1 MVTMTTAQNALK
13 ELYLDVV
20 SNQLNTKT
28 NVLFNQFKQTTSDIY
43 GRDVQRLVPFG
54 VNGGVGAGDEGG
66 VLPSSE
72 GNSYVNFTS
81 TLKNLFGSLEISDKA
96 IRVSN
101 DDAGAFVN
109 LLTAEMEGLV
119 SASKFNLSRMLYGD
133 GTGKLA
139 SVTSANVSANT
150 ITVSSVQNLMEGMV
164 VDVYS
169 SDSPV
174 TGFTNVRIT
183 KIDRDNKKIT
193 LSSAVT
199 STFSTNAS
207 SCALYVQGS
216 KNQEL
221 TGLEAIFAQ
230 SGSIY
235 GLSKT
240 TYPWLVSFLKTK
252 SNQETFDEALVQE
265 VMDEVEMRTGNKMN
279 FLVTTNALKRKFA
292 SVLRTMSKNLDVET
306 LEGGYKALSFNGISL
321 YGDKFVPEGVLYML
335 NTNDFKIHQLCDWEW
350 LTNEDGSILK
360 QKQGYASYLATL
372 VKYAEL
378 VCSRPGAQGKMANLS

>member
-13 ELYLDVV
+13 EIYLDVV

-28 NVLFNQFKQTTSDIY
+28 NVLFNQFKQTSSDIY
-43 GRDVQRLVPFG
+43 GREVQRLVPYG

-66 VLPSSE
+66 ALPSSE

-96 IRVSN
+96 IRVSS

-119 SASKFNLSRMLYGD
+119 SASKFNLGRMLYGN

-139 SVTSANVSANT
+139 DVASANVSANT

-164 VDVYS
+164 VDFYNS
-169 SDSPV
+169 STPV
-174 TGFTNVRIT
+174 TGFTGVRIS

-193 LSSAVT
+193 LNAVVT
-199 STFSTNAS
+199 SNFSSNAS
-207 SCALYVQGS
+207 SYSIYVQGS
-216 KNQEL
+216 KDQEL

-230 SGSIY
+230 SGNIY
-235 GLSKT
+235 GLSRS
-240 TYPWLVSFLKTK
+240 TYPWLTSYLKTK
-252 SNQETFDEALVQE
+252 TNQETFDEALIQAT
-265 VMDEVEMRTGNKMN
+265 MDEVELRTGNKMN

-292 SVLRTMSKNLDVET
+292 SVLRTMSQNLDVET
-306 LEGGYKALSFNGISL
+306 LDGGYKALSFNGIPI
-321 YGDKFVPEGVLYML
+321 YGDKFVPDGVLYML
-335 NTNDFKIHQLCDWEW
+335 NTDDFKLHQLCDWEW